1 MIPKFKTFYQRFL
14 DNPQVANDIVKGKPE
29 GIPLKDIL
37 ASFYVRDLLLA
48 NVKPNM
54 IKLFMPESLHHI
66 IKTQY
71 EQLLT
76 WKIKTV
82 KKKLCFAWYEI
93 LPSLREARKSTTN
106 PGYYDLF
113 PERGK
118 RPCCPA

>member
-14 DNPQVANDIVKGKPE
+14 DNPQVANDIVKDKPE
-29 GIPLKDIL
+29 GVPLKELL

-54 IKLFMPESLHHI
+54 IKPLMPESLHHI

-71 EQLLT
+71 EQMLT
-76 WKIKTV
+76 WKIKTAQG
-82 KKKLCFAWYEI
+82 KLCFGWYEI

-106 PGYYDLF
+106 PRYYELF
-113 PERGK
+113 PERSK
-118 RPCCPA
+118 QL